1 VKPQFPDNEN
11 DQNPANTDGCS
22 VCRELLAN
30 LERFFG
36 MLESARRSPD
46 REWMTVEEVARE
58 LKISKSIVYRI
69 IRNGELAAVDI
80 TDADGHVAQKGH
92 YRIRRSGLDQYLIS
106 KQVKPLHNHN
116 QTRRSRPRR
125 YPEVKD
131 YLGL

>member
-1 VKPQFPDNEN
+1 MKPRFPDNEN
-11 DQNPANTDGCS
+11 DQNPTNTDGCS

-36 MLESARRSPD
+36 MLESARKSPD

-58 LKISKSIVYRI
+58 LKISKSVVYRI

-80 TDADGHVAQKGH
+80 TDADGHIAQKGH
-92 YRIRRSGLDQYLIS
+92 YRIRRASLDRYLDS
-106 KQVKPLHNHN
+106 KQVKPLHN
-116 QTRRSRPRR
+116 QTRRSRPRC
-125 YPEVKD
+125 YPKVKD